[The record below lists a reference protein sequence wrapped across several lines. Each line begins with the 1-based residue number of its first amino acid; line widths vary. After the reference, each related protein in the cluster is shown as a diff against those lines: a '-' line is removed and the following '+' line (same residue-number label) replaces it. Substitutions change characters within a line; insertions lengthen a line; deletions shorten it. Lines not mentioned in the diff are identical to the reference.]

1 MKRLILI
8 SILSLSLAACEQIDH
23 NGPEIRDRVNDIA
36 TSEVAKM
43 LSCLPLEEP
52 QLREVH
58 DAVKAS
64 SENGYDEEY
73 TMEDLFTAPG
83 AGVGDK
89 ATKVARRVYSTP
101 LKDLINNYLS
111 STKAGSSTFTAKD
124 LEKSGLQLYWPW
136 YDNWDGKSL
145 PAITF
150 DPGDGSTSNVAY
162 KMTRGID
169 GVIQVKEIVV
179 DESYASKNPVWI
191 VNTNDDAGFTSVE
204 VLRKQLEGGEVLIGG
219 KKKARHT
226 KADSDTSGIKTL
238 VLKEFTML
246 SNYDSWLCGGSE
258 FFVKCGSLENFTAT
272 TEEEMLAYDPSIT
285 DFVICVQRKDVGI
298 PQTVNAILVS
308 EWTNQLER
316 CAFLILEDDGGTWT
330 DWTAEG
336 EVKIKSKTYGFKLK
350 IPIRSRDD
358 IVWRGTLS
366 SKYFTKYSG
375 QKGGFGDVEVV
386 FDMLESD

>member
-1 MKRLILI
+1 
-8 SILSLSLAACEQIDH
+8 
-23 NGPEIRDRVNDIA
+23 
-36 TSEVAKM
+36 
-43 LSCLPLEEP
+43 
-52 QLREVH
+52 
-58 DAVKAS
+58 
-64 SENGYDEEY
+64 
-73 TMEDLFTAPG
+73 MEDLFTAPG

-246 SNYDSWLCGGSE
+246 RNYDSWLCGGSE

-298 PQTVNAILVS
+298 PPTVNAILVS